1 MGFHRRGYTVR
12 RILLA
17 VMVLESLFTVEEA
30 EKEPSNLFLLGIVIS
45 TVALWLSFYIFP
57 QGASTWMLFI
67 ITLAVVPL
75 MHKAFMIEEAKG
87 IIPSRKLLRGHFP
100 IIKMYIYLFLGIFV
114 SLVFWYLFL
123 PTHLLEIIFSVQM
136 NVASTILS
144 DGSILMMSLKVL
156 GLFMLLTFLYGA
168 GGILILAWDA
178 ALSSV
183 IVGNLLKH
191 IFLGTYSSGM
201 LAILLPSLFEII
213 GYSLA
218 AIAAGILSVAFY
230 KGHLRGKF
238 AKYILIDF
246 AVLTLLALIMV
257 SIGALVAQGV
267 VV

>member
-1 MGFHRRGYTVR
+1 
-12 RILLA
+12 
-17 VMVLESLFTVEEA
+17 
-30 EKEPSNLFLLGIVIS
+30 
-45 TVALWLSFYIFP
+45 
-57 QGASTWMLFI
+57 
-67 ITLAVVPL
+67 
-75 MHKAFMIEEAKG
+75 
-87 IIPSRKLLRGHFP
+87 
-100 IIKMYIYLFLGIFV
+100 
-114 SLVFWYLFL
+114 
-123 PTHLLEIIFSVQM
+123 LEIIFSVQM